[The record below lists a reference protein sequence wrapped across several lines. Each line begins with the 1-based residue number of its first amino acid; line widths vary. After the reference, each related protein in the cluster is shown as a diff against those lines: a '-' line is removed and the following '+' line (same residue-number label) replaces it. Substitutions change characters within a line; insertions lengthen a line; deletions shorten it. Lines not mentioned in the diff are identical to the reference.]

1 MFVGMMKYVWFS
13 NITEEERR
21 LNMGLEEKIGEKAID
36 LVKNENVQNRMVEL
50 FGMIFPYAGI
60 KKKAVD
66 MYIAEIEQSD
76 LSTEA
81 KMISLLNAR
90 KTLKGIKNQKNIVEI
105 AKDNA
110 KEGTNF
116 SEKSGVNEEWF
127 DRFMESASFVSS
139 EEMQLVWGKIL
150 ANEFEQ
156 PGSTPRNMTRILSEF
171 TQDYANAFRTLCSMK
186 VLLVSL
192 SEDDK
197 IVQANWRNVIAFN
210 QNEEYMRKI
219 GISFELLNELETLGV
234 IKVDT
239 VAGYVA
245 TNMKEEKVLVY
256 VNGNIIETNSHGGDK
271 FPIGNVIFT
280 SAGEALRKITETHT
294 LEGYEDSIRR
304 FLILNDVMVEKASLY
319 NIVLLGNRIH
329 ISKQNE

>member
-1 MFVGMMKYVWFS
+1 
-13 NITEEERR
+13 
-21 LNMGLEEKIGEKAID
+21 MGLEEKIGETAID
-36 LVKNENVQNRMVEL
+36 LVKNENVQNKMVEL
-50 FGMIFPYAGI
+50 FEMIFPYTGI

-66 MYIAEIEQSD
+66 MYIEEIEQSD

-81 KMISLLNAR
+81 KLISLLNAK

-105 AKDNA
+105 AKENA

-116 SEKSGVNEEWF
+116 SKKSGVNEEWF
-127 DRFMESASFVSS
+127 DRFMESASFVSA

-171 TQDYANAFRTLCSMK
+171 TQDYANAFRTLCSMQ
-186 VLLVSL
+186 VLMVSL

-197 IVQANWRNVIAFN
+197 IVQANWRNVIAFD

-234 IKVDT
+234 IKFDT
-239 VAGYVA
+239 VAGYAA
-245 TNMKEEKVLVY
+245 TNIMEKKVLVY
-256 VNGNIIETNSHGGDK
+256 VNGNTIETNTHVDDN
-271 FPIGNVIFT
+271 FPIGDVIFT

-294 LEGYEDSIRR
+294 LEGYEDSVRKY
-304 FLILNDVMVEKASLY
+304 LKLNNVAVEEESLY
-319 NIVLLGNRIH
+319 NVVLLGNEIY
-329 ISKQNE
+329 IKKKNQ

>member
-1 MFVGMMKYVWFS
+1 MMLRQKGR
-13 NITEEERR
+13 T
-21 LNMGLEEKIGEKAID
+21 NMGLEEKIGETAID
-36 LVKNENVQNRMVEL
+36 LVKNENVQNKMADL

-66 MYIAEIEQSD
+66 MYIEEIEQSD

-81 KMISLLNAR
+81 KMISLLNAK
-90 KTLKGIKNQKNIVEI
+90 KTLKAIKNQKNIVEI

-171 TQDYANAFRTLCSMK
+171 TQDYAKVFRILCSMQ

-192 SEDDK
+192 NEDEK
-197 IVQANWRNVIAFN
+197 IVQANWRNVIAFD

-219 GISFELLNELETLGV
+219 GVSFKLLNELETLGV
-234 IKVDT
+234 IKFDT
-239 VAGYVA
+239 VAGYA
-245 TNMKEEKVLVY
+245 TTNMMEKKVLVY
-256 VNGNIIETNSHGGDK
+256 VNGNIIETNLRGDDN
-271 FPIGNVIFT
+271 FPIGNVLFT
-280 SAGEALRKITETHT
+280 SAGEALRKITETHM
-294 LEGYEDSIRR
+294 LEGYEDSVRKY
-304 FLILNDVMVEKASLY
+304 LKLNHVTVEEESLY
-319 NIVLLGNRIH
+319 NVVLIGDRIH
-329 ISKQNE
+329 INKKNQ